1 MEVSSQNASNRNWTW
16 IKTNKALAEKFS
28 KENNDTSE
36 YSKEIVDQ
44 IARIGDLRVHLRT
57 YEGYLEYSIL
67 LPKKS
72 PRKSLICVLEYNQ
85 DILGFKTKMEKLFK
99 VFKKEIDLIK
109 KDL

>member
-1 MEVSSQNASNRNWTW
+1 MEIASQNAGNRNWTW
-16 IKTNKALAEKFS
+16 IKENKALAEKFS
-28 KENNDTSE
+28 KENSDTSE
-36 YSKEIVDQ
+36 YLKEIVDQ

-57 YEGYLEYSIL
+57 YEDYLEYSIL

-85 DILGFKTKMEKLFK
+85 SISGFKNKMERLLKAFQ
-99 VFKKEIDLIK
+99 KEMELIK